1 MSWTIWLIGSAALF
15 LPGAILMRAG
25 KLKVVRLYLG
35 VCAALLLIWVFG
47 LGALAGP
54 AYADWPRMLL
64 SMLVPG
70 TLVLLLWGT
79 QRDRKRVM
87 GSQAER
93 DALATGAFIY
103 GASHTHDSGAG
114 GDMGDTGGGGF

>member
-1 MSWTIWLIGSAALF
+1 MSWTVWLVGSLVAV
-15 LPGAILMRAG
+15 LPGVILMRAG
-25 KLKVVRLYLG
+25 KLKVVRAYLA
-35 VCAALLLIWVFG
+35 VCLLLLLAWVFG
-47 LGALAGP
+47 LAALAGP

-70 TLVLLLWGT
+70 TLILLLWGT
-79 QRDRKRVM
+79 QRDRRRVM

-103 GASHTHDSGAG
+103 GASQTHDSGTG
-114 GDMGDTGGGGF
+114 GDMGDAGGGGF